1 MDEPFR
7 APDPSSEL
15 GAAFELAMACCDE
28 ADTIALTAFRQ
39 GVEIEAKPDASF
51 VTAADR
57 AVERAIR
64 TRVTARFP
72 EHGLVGEEY
81 GEDRGRGARASGR
94 RWIIDPIDGT
104 HSYMRGVPLFATLL
118 AFEAE
123 GRLAVGMVSAP
134 ALHRRWFAWQDGGAW
149 AMDTGG
155 GSADLASAARLHVS
169 RVADLGDAHLV
180 LSSWV
185 SLRDSDLT
193 PGFVALADR
202 VWRERAYGDFWGY
215 VLVAEGAAEL
225 MLESDLKIWDIAAP
239 RLVVEEAGGR
249 LTDLLGGPDLP
260 AKGVLASNGVLH
272 DEALR
277 ILSRGAAGG
286 A

>member
-1 MDEPFR
+1 
-7 APDPSSEL
+7 
-15 GAAFELAMACCDE
+15 
-28 ADTIALTAFRQ
+28 
-39 GVEIEAKPDASF
+39 
-51 VTAADR
+51 
-57 AVERAIR
+57 VERAIR
-64 TRVTARFP
+64 TRVAARFP
-72 EHGLVGEEY
+72 GHGLVGEEY
-81 GEDRGRGARASGR
+81 GEDQGQAARSSGR

-118 AFEAE
+118 AYEVD
-123 GRLAVGMVSAP
+123 GRLAVGVVSAP
-134 ALHRRWFAWQDGGAW
+134 GLHRRWFAWQGGGAW
-149 AMDTGG
+149 AVDTSR

-169 RVADLGDAHLV
+169 GVADLRDAHLV

-193 PGFVALADR
+193 PGFVALAGR

-225 MLESDLKIWDIAAP
+225 MIESDLKIWDIAAP

-249 LTDLLGGPDLP
+249 LSDLFGGRDLP
-260 AKGVLASNGVLH
+260 AKGVLASNGILH

-277 ILSRGAAGG
+277 ILIGGEAGG